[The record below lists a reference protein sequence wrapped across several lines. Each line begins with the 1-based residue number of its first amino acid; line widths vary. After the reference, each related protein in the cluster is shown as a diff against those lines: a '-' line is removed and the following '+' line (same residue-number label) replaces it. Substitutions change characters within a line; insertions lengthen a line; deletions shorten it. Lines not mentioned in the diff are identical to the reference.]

1 MLKYL
6 SIKQKMKNNYINIT
20 IIILGLILTS
30 CQSVKD
36 GLTGTRTN
44 KSDEYLIEKKNP
56 LVMPPEFQVLPEPKN
71 TDGKTTE
78 DKDFSI
84 NKILEND
91 LNVENSKSKK
101 IQENGALEELIIKKI
116 KNK

>member
-1 MLKYL
+1 
-6 SIKQKMKNNYINIT
+6 MKNNYINIT
-20 IIILGLILTS
+20 IIILGLILTG
-30 CQSVKD
+30 CQNVKD
-36 GLTGTRTN
+36 GLAGTKSN

-71 TDGKTTE
+71 IKSKKAA
-78 DKDFSI
+78 DKDFNS

>member
-1 MLKYL
+1 
-6 SIKQKMKNNYINIT
+6 MKNNYIKIAV
-20 IIILGLILTS
+20 IILSLTLTG

-36 GLTGTRTN
+36 GLTGTKTN

-71 TDGKTTE
+71 IKGKKAA
-78 DKDFSI
+78 DKDFNI

-91 LNVENSKSKK
+91 PKVENLKEKK
-101 IQENGALEELIIKKI
+101 IQENGALEQSIIKKI